1 MTKTYHFW
9 ITGCQMNYADARRVA
24 TELEK
29 LGYQPTPRAED
40 ADVVVLETCT
50 VRQQSEDKAYHK
62 LQSLRPLK
70 ARRPD
75 MTVAVMG
82 CVVGVRGNEALTQ
95 RFPFV
100 DVFMEPSTDGLPLV
114 SHLTQDS
121 DYALELA
128 ETAARH
134 ALMDEDPLPNPL
146 PKGEGVL
153 SPLPNGGGV
162 LPPLPKGE
170 GVLPPLPNG
179 GGVRSP
185 SLREGLGEGQPQG
198 QLPVSAPVAVVYG
211 CSHACTFCIIPQKR
225 GRERSRP
232 VGEIV
237 AEVRGLAA
245 RGVKEVVLLG
255 QIVDRYGTDIP
266 GGPDLADLL
275 RVVND
280 VDGLERIRFLTSHPN
295 YMTDRI
301 LRAVADLP
309 KVMPQIEVPI
319 QAGDNDVL
327 EAMKRGYTREQYR
340 ELVQHVRAVIPD
352 AAIHCDVIVGFP
364 GESEAQFMATYD
376 ILAELRLDKLHLAR
390 YSPRPGTVSARRMA
404 DDVPDE
410 EKRRRFHLIEA
421 LQKEV
426 STEKMRRY
434 LGQTVEVLVEERD
447 KGRWRGRTP
456 HNKLVFFDDA
466 GDRRGQLV
474 AVHVSHTGPWSMS
487 GTTADRRPTTA
498 ESIPLS
504 IAL

>member
-1 MTKTYHFW
+1 MSKTYHFW

-24 TELEK
+24 TELER
-29 LGYQPTPRAED
+29 LGYRPTPRAED

-70 ARRPD
+70 ARRPE

-121 DYALELA
+121 DYALEVA

-134 ALMDEDPLPNPL
+134 ALMDEDALPG
-146 PKGEGVL
+146 GEGA
-153 SPLPNGGGV
+153 GA
-162 LPPLPKGE
+162 
-170 GVLPPLPNG
+170 
-179 GGVRSP
+179 RSP
-185 SLREGLGEGQPQG
+185 AAGRQPALQA
-198 QLPVSAPVAVVYG
+198 VSAPVAVVYG

-237 AEVRGLAA
+237 AEVRGLVAQ
-245 RGVKEVVLLG
+245 GVKEVVLLG
-255 QIVDRYGTDIP
+255 QIVDRYGTDY
-266 GGPDLADLL
+266 GDGPDLADLL
-275 RVVND
+275 RVVSD
-280 VDGLERIRFLTSHPN
+280 VNGLERIRFLTSHPN

-301 LRAVADLP
+301 LRAVAELP

-319 QAGDNDVL
+319 QAGDDEVL

-340 ELVQHVRAVIPD
+340 ALIGRVREAIPD

-364 GESEAQFMATYD
+364 GETAAQFQATYD

-390 YSPRPGTVSARRMA
+390 YSPRPGTVSARKMA
-404 DDVPDE
+404 DDVSDE
-410 EKRRRFHLIEA
+410 EKRRRFHLIEG
-421 LQKEV
+421 LQKTIA
-426 STEKMRRY
+426 TEKMRVY

-456 HNKLVFFDDA
+456 HNKLVFFDDS
-466 GDRRGQLV
+466 RELRGQLV
-474 AVHVSHTGPWSMS
+474 PVHVTHTGPWSMS
-487 GTTADRRPTTA
+487 GKAAEEARPA
-498 ESIPLS
+498 PAREAIPLS
-504 IAL
+504 VL

>member
-1 MTKTYHFW
+1 MSKTYHFW

-29 LGYQPTPRAED
+29 LGYRPTPLAEE

-70 ARRPD
+70 ARRPE

-82 CVVGVRGNEALTQ
+82 CVVGVRGNEALEQ

-121 DYALELA
+121 DYALEMA

-146 PKGEGVL
+146 PQGE
-153 SPLPNGGGV
+153 
-162 LPPLPKGE
+162 
-170 GVLPPLPNG
+170 
-179 GGVRSP
+179 GVRSP
-185 SLREGLGEGQPQG
+185 SLWEGLGEGQ
-198 QLPVSAPVAVVYG
+198 LTVSAPVAIVYG

-237 AEVRGLAA
+237 AEVRGLVA

-255 QIVDRYGTDIP
+255 QIVDRYGTDY
-266 GGPDLADLL
+266 GDGPDLADLL
-275 RVVND
+275 CVVND

-340 ELVQHVRAVIPD
+340 ALIHRVREVIPD
-352 AAIHCDVIVGFP
+352 AAIHGDIIVGFP
-364 GESEAQFMATYD
+364 GETAAQFQATYD

-390 YSPRPGTVSARRMA
+390 YSPRPGTVSARRMS
-404 DDVPDE
+404 DDVADE
-410 EKRRRFHLIEA
+410 EKRRRFHLIES
-421 LQKEV
+421 LQKEIA
-426 STEKMRRY
+426 TEKMRRY

-466 GDRRGQLV
+466 RDLRGQLV
-474 AVHVSHTGPWSMS
+474 PVHVTHTGPWSMS
-487 GTTADRRPTTA
+487 GTTADRRPPTA
-498 ESIPLS
+498 ESIPLA